1 MGVDRESVPVSLPK
15 KLVED
20 LDRLVDEGR
29 FSSRSEALRRGAR
42 IVTERGKVD
51 RLHELSSKLAKE
63 KVEERLARKD
73 VP

>member
-1 MGVDRESVPVSLPK
+1 MSVDRKSVPVSLPR

-42 IVTERGKVD
+42 VITEKEKVD
-51 RLHELSSKLAKE
+51 RLHELSSRLGKE
-63 KVEERLARKD
+63 KVEQRLSRKN

>member
-1 MGVDRESVPVSLPK
+1 MSVDRESVPVSLPK

-42 IVTERGKVD
+42 VVTEREKVD
-51 RLHELSSKLAKE
+51 RLHELSSKLGKE
-63 KVEERLARKD
+63 KVEERLARKN

>member
-1 MGVDRESVPVSLPK
+1 MSVDRESVPVSLPK

-42 IVTERGKVD
+42 VVTEKEKVD
-51 RLHELSSKLAKE
+51 RLHELSSKLGKE
-63 KVEERLARKD
+63 KVEQRLSRKN

>member
-1 MGVDRESVPVSLPK
+1 MSVDRESVPVSLPK

-42 IVTERGKVD
+42 VVTEREKVD

-63 KVEERLARKD
+63 KVEERLARKN